1 MTDYMPSNTISDL
14 IRTIFAWLD
23 RAAYYLLSLMYQI
36 LFNVAN
42 ADIFSNDLI
51 HDFYGRI
58 QLIIGLFMVFKLAV
72 SIIQGIVN
80 PDTFTDKK
88 AGISSIITR
97 IIFAV
102 VLLTA
107 LTPFNIPNPS
117 NRLEK
122 EIADNGLLFGV
133 LYDLQGRLLE
143 QNTLGRLILGENA
156 ATTNE
161 GQQNSL
167 AKDADSFSVT
177 ILKTFIRIN
186 LKSGTSNEKNEKNW
200 ICKVDDDVRDAV
212 EAYNNEKTDVH
223 KLLSLINASCK
234 TDPNM
239 KDEHITLLEKFKR
252 LFSDDSYIFT
262 YIPIVSTAVGVILI
276 YILLGEIIT
285 IAIRTIKLAVL
296 RLLAPIPVI
305 SYIDPKSQ
313 KDGAF
318 GAWVK
323 NLTSTY
329 LELFIH
335 LAVLYFV
342 LYLIQ
347 GIIKDG
353 IVKNFGSG
361 AVGAF
366 SFVFVIIGL
375 FFFIKQAPKFIKDV
389 LGVKGGGS
397 NVGLAAMLGGA
408 AALAGGGG
416 LTGALAASMNAAD
429 TQIQAANQGKQAPL
443 GGAWTGGRDLAEQ
456 IKTGD
461 PKAKG
466 GMWNHANDYLVRRA
480 GINTAR
486 RNYGVT
492 ANGIAIAKDNMLNLN
507 SKVGELQDQYDR
519 YTKGHMS
526 ANELSEFESN
536 NAQAINDN
544 IAAGYTRNDAIRK
557 AMYDKLSATQ
567 TKAAK
572 AKSHYEDAKKFA
584 DSHRI
589 NPSFEEEH
597 RRSFVERVGL
607 GEKPRKREDY
617 KAGYYDERTGDYKR
631 YPSSRTDSHQTISD
645 RIWGSPDDWR
655 KDDSTATDNRWD
667 PGKYSNKE
675 SNQQTDN
682 PSSVIDVA
690 GQNHGPGPG
699 HGGHH

>member
-1 MTDYMPSNTISDL
+1 MTDYMSSTTINDL
-14 IRTIFAWLD
+14 IRSIFAMLD
-23 RAAYYLLSLMYQI
+23 RVAYWLLSIMYQI

-42 ADIFSNDLI
+42 ADIFSNTLI
-51 HDFYGRI
+51 QDFYGRV
-58 QLIIGLFMVFKLAV
+58 QLIIGIFMVFKLAV

-97 IIFAV
+97 IIFAI

-107 LTPFNIPNPS
+107 LTPFKIPNPK
-117 NRLEK
+117 NQFEK

-143 QNTLGRLILGENA
+143 QNTLGRLILGQNA
-156 ATTNE
+156 ATNNKN
-161 GQQNSL
+161 QQNSL

-177 ILKTFIRIN
+177 ILKTFIRVN
-186 LKSGTSNEKNEKNW
+186 LKPGGTDESKESDW
-200 ICKVDDDVRDAV
+200 ICKVDNNVRNAV
-212 EAYNNEKTDVH
+212 KAYNDEKTDTA
-223 KLLSLINASCK
+223 KILSLINASCEI
-234 TDPNM
+234 DPNISNQ
-239 KDEHITLLEKFKR
+239 HLNLLEKFKR
-252 LFSDDSYIFT
+252 LFGKDRYIFT
-262 YIPIVSTAVGVILI
+262 YIPVISTIPAVILI

-285 IAIRTIKLAVL
+285 IAIRTVKLAVL
-296 RLLAPIPVI
+296 RLLAPIPAI

-342 LYLIQ
+342 IYLIQ

-361 AVGAF
+361 IVGAL
-366 SFVFVIIGL
+366 SFVFIIIGL
-375 FFFIKQAPKFIKDV
+375 FFFIKQAPKFIKDII
-389 LGVKGGGS
+389 GVKGGGS
-397 NVGLAAMLGGA
+397 NIGLATMLGGA
-408 AALAGGGG
+408 AALSSGGG

-443 GGAWTGGRDLAEQ
+443 GSAWTGGRDLAEQ

-466 GMWNHANDYLVRRA
+466 GMWNHANDYLMRQA
-480 GINTAR
+480 GMNVAR
-486 RNYGVT
+486 RGYGVT
-492 ANGIAIAKDNMLNLN
+492 ANGLAKAKSNMLNLN
-507 SKVGELQDQYDR
+507 SEVSDLQDQYDR

-526 ANELSEFESN
+526 ADELRKFESE
-536 NAQAINDN
+536 NAQAINTN
-544 IAAGYTRNDAIRK
+544 IAAGYNRNDAIRK

-589 NPSFEEEH
+589 TPSFEEEH
-597 RRSFVERVGL
+597 RRSLSERFRTRS
-607 GEKPRKREDY
+607 KADPDNQRYATIREDY
-617 KAGYYDERTGDYKR
+617 KAA
-631 YPSSRTDSHQTISD
+631 SRRRSAHQHISD
-645 RIWGSPDDWR
+645 RIMGSPDEW
-655 KDDSTATDNRWD
+655 KDELGDKNKRVDNRWSPD
-667 PGKYSNKE
+667 KYSN
-675 SNQQTDN
+675 NDQNAIADD
-682 PSSVIDVA
+682 SSIVTGVP
-690 GQNHGPGPG
+690 GSGGGPGPG
-699 HGGHH
+699 GPGHP